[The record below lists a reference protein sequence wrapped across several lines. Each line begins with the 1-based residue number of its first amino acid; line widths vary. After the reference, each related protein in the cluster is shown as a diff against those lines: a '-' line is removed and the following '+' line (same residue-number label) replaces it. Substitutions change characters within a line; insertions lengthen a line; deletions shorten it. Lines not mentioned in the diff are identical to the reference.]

1 MVAGR
6 RAEHSDRRG
15 TGVIAT
21 TAEVRRWVK
30 WHARPL
36 SLDPAGPPLDL
47 PQSLARAQVVG
58 LASSV
63 RSARELV
70 AATHVLL
77 RALVEQAGFR
87 AVAIEGTQE
96 TGMALDRFVRTG
108 AGDPAA
114 LLAASQSFLRVHE
127 ALTVVRSLRAW
138 TREHPDDPL
147 SVVHDPTPY
156 RAPAGLTEAEAA
168 LARADLTWH
177 ADTGQRIVHW
187 GGTAHLV
194 VGDPRTIPPG
204 ETQRNA
210 GGIMHAELGPGYA
223 VAALT
228 VGSGLALFPVPP
240 PPRDF
245 AEAAFADVTH
255 DTALLDLADAH
266 DPPPAVRD
274 WLHSPLRTR
283 MIGPVYDETH
293 DHDFRLDTGPL
304 ADCVDLLVHT
314 RQISPTRPLTAE
326 PGARTSARVR

>member
-1 MVAGR
+1 
-6 RAEHSDRRG
+6 
-15 TGVIAT
+15 
-21 TAEVRRWVK
+21 
-30 WHARPL
+30 
-36 SLDPAGPPLDL
+36 
-47 PQSLARAQVVG
+47 
-58 LASSV
+58 V

-147 SVVHDPTPY
+147 SIVHDPTPY

-168 LARADLTWH
+168 LAHDDLTWH

-210 GGIMHAELGPGYA
+210 GGIMHAGQTMMVDAPHEGAA
-223 VAALT
+223 VRVESFPFT
-228 VGSGLALFPVPP
+228 VGARWGSDVYLGAATPRGL
-240 PPRDF
+240 
-245 AEAAFADVTH
+245 
-255 DTALLDLADAH
+255 
-266 DPPPAVRD
+266 
-274 WLHSPLRTR
+274 
-283 MIGPVYDETH
+283 
-293 DHDFRLDTGPL
+293 
-304 ADCVDLLVHT
+304 
-314 RQISPTRPLTAE
+314 
-326 PGARTSARVR
+326 